1 MKNIFKELPWSVIR
15 VLKYIVK
22 CHKSGKKVNAIT
34 IRSKFNFGR
43 LEEQPY
49 LELLCQYGYIDH
61 IGHFYEDKK
70 IFTFRPTA
78 KAITSFEAFTEL
90 TVLYFVSSVA
100 VPAVVS
106 LIVSI
111 LTNWVI
117 HG

>member
-1 MKNIFKELPWSVIR
+1 MKNIFKELPWSVIK

-22 CHKSGKKVNAIT
+22 CYKTDQKVNAIT
-34 IRSKFNFGR
+34 IRSKFNFGV

-49 LELLCQYGYIDH
+49 LELLSQYGYIDH
-61 IGHFYEDKK
+61 LGTFREGFK
-70 IFTFRPTA
+70 IYTFRPTA

-90 TVLYFVSSVA
+90 TVLYLISSVA

-106 LIVSI
+106 FIVSI
-111 LTNWVI
+111 LTNWII

>member
-34 IRSKFNFGR
+34 IRSKFNLGR

-49 LELLCQYGYIDH
+49 LELLSKYGYIDH
-61 IGHFYEDKK
+61 IGTFSEGFK
-70 IFTFRPTA
+70 IYSFRPTT
-78 KAITSFEAFTEL
+78 KAITSLEAFTEL
-90 TVLYFVSSVA
+90 TILYLISSVA

-106 LIVSI
+106 FIVSI
-111 LTNWVI
+111 LTNWII

>member
-1 MKNIFKELPWSVIR
+1 MG
-15 VLKYIVK
+15 Y
-22 CHKSGKKVNAIT
+22 
-34 IRSKFNFGR
+34 

-49 LELLCQYGYIDH
+49 LELLFQYGYIDT
-61 IGHFYEDKK
+61 IGSFYEGKK

-106 LIVSI
+106 FIVSI

>member
-22 CHKSGKKVNAIT
+22 CRKSGKKVDAIT
-34 IRSKFNFGR
+34 IRSKFNLGR

-49 LELLCQYGYIDH
+49 LELLWLYGYIDN
-61 IGHFYEDKK
+61 IGHFSEGNK
-70 IFTFRPTA
+70 IFTFRLTA

-100 VPAVVS
+100 VPALVS
-106 LIVSI
+106 FIVSI
-111 LTNWVI
+111 LTNWII